1 MTRPGDKLLTTKKS
15 AINFSRI
22 RANHKLEFTVQGIT
36 NKNTT
41 GSMGRIYAH
50 TRKF

>member
-22 RANHKLEFTVQGIT
+22 RANHKLEFTVQA
-36 NKNTT
+36 
-41 GSMGRIYAH
+41 RISKPFWSINPAIQL
-50 TRKF
+50 